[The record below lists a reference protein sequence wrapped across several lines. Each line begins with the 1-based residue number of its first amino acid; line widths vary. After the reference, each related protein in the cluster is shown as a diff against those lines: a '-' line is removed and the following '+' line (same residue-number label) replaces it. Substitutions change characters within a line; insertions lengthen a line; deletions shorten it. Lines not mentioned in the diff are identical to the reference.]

1 MILTQIKTLSVNDA
15 WKGRRFKTDQYKA
28 YEKELLLLLP
38 NIEIP
43 EGKLQLEIIV
53 GFSSRASD
61 IDNIIKPFLD
71 ILQKKYS
78 FNDSR
83 IYRLIIDK
91 TITEKGSEFV
101 AWEISELQEMR
112 KNTKTN

>member
-1 MILTQIKTLSVNDA
+1 MIFTKIKPLSVNDS
-15 WKGRRFKTDQYKA
+15 WKGRRFKTDKYKA

-38 NIEIP
+38 AIEIP

-61 IDNIIKPFLD
+61 IDNILKPFLD
-71 ILQKKYS
+71 ILQKKYG

-91 TITEKGSEFV
+91 TITKKGSELI
-101 AWEISELQEMR
+101 AWKISGLEES
-112 KNTKTN
+112 